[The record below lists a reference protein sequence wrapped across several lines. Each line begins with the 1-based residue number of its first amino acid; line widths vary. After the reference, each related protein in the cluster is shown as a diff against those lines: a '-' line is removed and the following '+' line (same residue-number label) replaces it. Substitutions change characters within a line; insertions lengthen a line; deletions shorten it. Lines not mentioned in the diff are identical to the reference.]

1 MCSLIYPWDNRF
13 CGGGTRS
20 SFLHS
25 PSIYSKWKRHILM
38 CGADLSDLDDENH
51 PEKKEKMNGSAIS
64 SSKDGDK
71 KRSES

>member
-1 MCSLIYPWDNRF
+1 
-13 CGGGTRS
+13 
-20 SFLHS
+20 
-25 PSIYSKWKRHILM
+25 M